1 MLFNVRKLLVIRSL
15 IHQNKTQLNSVL
27 LEYIFIMFMSTFLLL
42 DTFYNLYQYSN
53 WTRSDLCLE
62 YVQFMA
68 GVYSFGFI
76 IHAGQPHNKCGP
88 FGCGSGGE
96 LPLRAALHILQHD
109 TTQGGASLGFGQ
121 SVSPWACTATTIA
134 TIEMKIKK
142 FFILSGCSAQ
152 RWIKTLHRKQDLNK
166 RMALNSVS
174 TSLLYPFF
182 SLISILYLTIT
193 SIFG

>member
-1 MLFNVRKLLVIRSL
+1 
-15 IHQNKTQLNSVL
+15 
-27 LEYIFIMFMSTFLLL
+27 
-42 DTFYNLYQYSN
+42 
-53 WTRSDLCLE
+53 
-62 YVQFMA
+62 MA

-96 LPLRAALHILQHD
+96 LPLCAALHILQHD

-182 SLISILYLTIT
+182 FVNIDLVFDNNINIWINSATQIFVFSILCYGVIKKMLNLLLDIQQICQFNWKDDLNK
-193 SIFG
+193 SYKWE